1 MNAAFSALLET
12 RDFDMDDGVD
22 ETRRHEKFRMSQRPH
37 LDIKRKRP
45 KQHNGMHRRRR
56 KKIRL

>member
-12 RDFDMDDGVD
+12 RDFEEEMTEEQRPG
-22 ETRRHEKFRMSQRPH
+22 ERFRMSQRPH
-37 LDIKRKRP
+37 LDLKRKRP

-56 KKIRL
+56 KKVRL